1 MISKNQLKFL
11 RSLHQKKGRLEQQ
24 AFLVEGEK
32 SVVEL
37 LHANWKILSLYAS
50 EEFINRHTQRLEHLD
65 CPLYP
70 ASAASL
76 TQASTL
82 SNNHT
87 ALAVVAFP
95 APPPVKTTG
104 WTLALDQINDP
115 GNLGTLL
122 RIADW
127 YGFQQLICSPGTAEL
142 TNPKVISASKGSFL
156 RMPLHVCPLED
167 FLSQLTPQVPV
178 LGAFLEGESIHQ
190 LTPDQLGESGV
201 LLLGNEAQ
209 GIRPS
214 LQAWV
219 NCRVTIPAFGQA
231 ESLNVGVA
239 GAILCDNIQRLRALK
254 SSG

>member
-37 LHANWKILSLYAS
+37 LHADWKVISLYAS
-50 EEFINRHTQRLEHLD
+50 DAFIARYT
-65 CPLYP
+65 PLLQQGDYPVYP
-70 ASAASL
+70 ASAAAL

-87 ALAVVAFP
+87 ALAVVASPRP
-95 APPPVKTTG
+95 AALQTSG

-127 YGFQQLICSPGTAEL
+127 YGFRQLVCSPGSAEL

-156 RMPLHVCPLED
+156 RIPLHVCPLED
-167 FLSQLTPQVPV
+167 FFSQLDPQVPV
-178 LGAFLEGESIHQ
+178 LGAFLEGDSIHQ
-190 LTPDQLGESGV
+190 LTADQLGDSGV

-209 GIRPS
+209 GIRPE
-214 LQAWV
+214 LQAQV
-219 NCRVTIPAFGQA
+219 NCRVTIPSFGQA

-239 GAILCDNIQRLRALK
+239 GAILCDNIQRLRART
-254 SSG
+254 STR